1 MKGAIR
7 YPRRAGYKAAKVVGK
22 ALGVDLGEKAALEE
36 KIKSLLSNKWW
47 RMNNLYWIVDPNM
60 KRVRFRMNKAQEH
73 LFKNAWWRNV
83 VPKSRR
89 HGISTLLEIWA
100 LDDAVFNADFTA
112 GLVDWK
118 EEDGKKK
125 LNIIKFAFESMDW
138 TPPGELSADE
148 EFLVAI
154 GKLVKKGIQAKS
166 NESEIRFTNGSRIW
180 TSCSGRGGRRSSCI
194 FRSWGRRV

>member
-1 MKGAIR
+1 M
-7 YPRRAGYKAAKVVGK
+7 
-22 ALGVDLGEKAALEE
+22 
-36 KIKSLLSNKWW
+36 
-47 RMNNLYWIVDPNM
+47 YWIVDPNM

-125 LNIIKFAFESMDW
+125 LNIIKFAF
-138 TPPGELSADE
+138 G
-148 EFLVAI
+148 
-154 GKLVKKGIQAKS
+154 
-166 NESEIRFTNGSRIW
+166 
-180 TSCSGRGGRRSSCI
+180 
-194 FRSWGRRV
+194 